1 MAIKTYSLGTIRT
14 RKPHTFTGI
23 ELQTDKEKLYIQDE
37 FKAKINYYVVDTDNF
52 DKLVEKIAG
61 QQIVT
66 SFYRNDAV
74 ISSLVV
80 DVPDISDSDTLN
92 FGKSNKDIVYKFL
105 GTLVAIRMSLRK
117 YYKPIVLHQ
126 VPITVRNGGY
136 VFGRDIRPRK
146 LDTYQI
152 NGKEPLFLFS
162 GSYKYCRTLVDKYI
176 LEGQF
181 AINDGIPF
189 LLIDGNKLYT
199 INRYGYFEEVQLSLI
214 SNEQFVEEFKYKRG

>member
-1 MAIKTYSLGTIRT
+1 MLLILIIY
-14 RKPHTFTGI
+14 
-23 ELQTDKEKLYIQDE
+23 
-37 FKAKINYYVVDTDNF
+37 

-136 VFGRDIRPRK
+136 VFGRDIRRVSWIHTK
-146 LDTYQI
+146 LTAKNHY
-152 NGKEPLFLFS
+152 
-162 GSYKYCRTLVDKYI
+162 SYSQV
-176 LEGQF
+176 
-181 AINDGIPF
+181 AINIAGH
-189 LLIDGNKLYT
+189 L
-199 INRYGYFEEVQLSLI
+199 
-214 SNEQFVEEFKYKRG
+214 